1 MSAKCRNSG
10 TGEVMKGK
18 LSAAARRLA
27 SRLGDPKLRPFY
39 WLFSLILATSF
50 AMVLV
55 ERGTN
60 DQFTDFFDGIWW
72 SVITFSTT
80 GYGDKV
86 PSTIGGKIL
95 GILTVF
101 FGIGATTL
109 LSGTLASFLVARN
122 SRARSGLMEL
132 NRIRNHLIICG
143 WKNNMEEILLDI
155 IRVSKDVSADRLVVV
170 SNIEPERI
178 DALRDLEDL
187 KDLQY
192 VRGDYSSEA
201 ALVRA
206 NVKHANKVLILA
218 DVLDRGT
225 PSEVDSK
232 TVMTV
237 LTARSLSKDVYICA
251 EVLDK
256 KYESYLKHAQC
267 DEILFSRVFSRRMLA
282 NTSATNGMSHII
294 FELLSQENSSSR
306 LGTAEIPADYL
317 GRQYGDYRTT
327 FAGASKKILLGILE
341 NTGSPNHMKLESLRE
356 AQKTSD
362 VSQLIVNLQKVKG
375 LEVNKP
381 VLLPDDDY
389 LIQKNSLAIVLEKV

>member
-1 MSAKCRNSG
+1 MKSG
-10 TGEVMKGK
+10 
-18 LSAAARRLA
+18 LSPAVKRFAAG
-27 SRLGDPKLRPFY
+27 LGDPKLRPFY

-60 DQFTDFFDGIWW
+60 EQFTTFFDGIWW

-86 PSTIGGKIL
+86 PSTVGGKIL

-132 NRIRNHLIICG
+132 NRIKNHLIICG
-143 WKNNMEEILLDI
+143 WKNNMAEILLDI
-155 IRVSKDVSADRLVVV
+155 IRVSKDVSVGKIVVV

-178 DALRDLEDL
+178 DALRDTEEL
-187 KDLQY
+187 KDIQY

-201 ALVRA
+201 ALSRA
-206 NVKHANKVLILA
+206 NVKYANKVLILA
-218 DVLDRGT
+218 DVLDKAT

-294 FELLSQENSSSR
+294 FELLSQENSASR
-306 LGTAEIPADYL
+306 LGTVEIPEEFL
-317 GRQYGDYRTT
+317 GGNYGDFRAT
-327 FAGASKKILLGILE
+327 FAGASGRLLLGILE

-381 VLLPDDDY
+381 VLMPDDDY
-389 LIQKNSLAIVLEKV
+389 LIQKHSMAIVLEKV